1 MAVTL
6 DILRNHIISVKY
18 KRPFSFPKKNIKKY
32 RLSIYLMG
40 DSVYKLDDEELWFP
54 TGVELVLP
62 PPIVPLLDD
71 GGPLDI
77 LPSFCINVALSTTP
91 AVEAVDRQVL
101 ILLFIISS
109 RSLLGFVNGRLFFP

>member
-1 MAVTL
+1 
-6 DILRNHIISVKY
+6 
-18 KRPFSFPKKNIKKY
+18 
-32 RLSIYLMG
+32 MG

-62 PPIVPLLDD
+62 PPIVPLLDN

-91 AVEAVDRQVL
+91 AVEAVDGQVL